1 MKNIFILF
9 TLLISI
15 NSVQAQEIIGD
26 WYGNLNV
33 QGTELP
39 LVFHLQKNDSIYS
52 STMDSPKQGGFDI
65 KVDKTE
71 YYNSTLKMTIS
82 ALGVTYEGSY
92 DQNSEKIKG
101 TFQQGGMSFPL
112 NLTREKIIG
121 EINRPQEPTKP
132 FPYNS
137 EEISF
142 YNETDEIT
150 LAGTLTTPK
159 NKKDFATVILIS
171 GSGPQN
177 RNEEIM
183 NHKPFLIIS
192 DYLTRNG
199 IAVLRYDDRGVGE
212 SEGDYSKANT
222 KDLSRD
228 TEAAIKYLKS
238 RKEINSNK
246 IGLIGHSEGGLIAP
260 MVASNSKDISFLVLL
275 AGPGLMGEK
284 LLLLQKKLTEHKS
297 GINEL
302 AVNKSQE
309 IFKGAYDIISAYKG
323 NDEELRNILKEY
335 FNQKFN
341 NAIGERQLNSLI
353 QSLTSP
359 WMKFF
364 IKYDPSP
371 ALEEIEVPLLA
382 LFGKNDLQ
390 VPAIENSKVFE
401 EVNNKNIEILQ
412 LDNLNHLFQESNTG
426 LPSEYSN
433 IEQTI
438 SPKVLDI
445 ISKWIAEQN

>member
-1 MKNIFILF
+1 M
-9 TLLISI
+9 
-15 NSVQAQEIIGD
+15 NSMQAQEISGD

-39 LVFHLQKNDSIYS
+39 LVFHLQKNDSTYS

-65 KVDKTE
+65 KVDTTR
-71 YYNSTLKMTIS
+71 YDNSILTMTIA
-82 ALGVTYEGSY
+82 ALGVKYEGNY
-92 DQNSEKIKG
+92 DQNAEKIKG
-101 TFQQGGMSFPL
+101 TFQQGGMSLPL
-112 NLTREKIIG
+112 NLTREKII
-121 EINRPQEPTKP
+121 EKIIRPQEPTKP

-142 YNETDEIT
+142 YNDIDKIT

-159 NKKDFATVILIS
+159 NKKDFTTAILIS

-199 IAVLRYDDRGVGE
+199 IAVLRYDDRGIGE
-212 SEGDYSKANT
+212 SQGEYSKAT
-222 KDLSRD
+222 SKDLSRD

-238 RKEINSNK
+238 RKDINKNK
-246 IGLIGHSEGGLIAP
+246 IGLVGHSEGGLIAP
-260 MVASNSKDISFLVLL
+260 MIASNTNDVSFIVLL
-275 AGPGLMGEK
+275 AGPGLKGGQ
-284 LLLLQKKLTEHKS
+284 LLLLQKKLIEQKS
-297 GINEL
+297 GINDT

-309 IFKGAYDIISAYKG
+309 IFKGAYEIVSTFKG
-323 NDEELRNILKEY
+323 NDEELRNKLKGY
-335 FNQKFN
+335 FNEKLDNSMEDSQM
-341 NAIGERQLNSLI
+341 NSLI
-353 QSLTSP
+353 ENITSP
-359 WMKFF
+359 WMKYF
-364 IKYDPSP
+364 IKYDPSS
-371 ALEEIEVPLLA
+371 ALKKIDIPVLA

-390 VPAIENSKVFE
+390 VPAVENSKAFQDFG
-401 EVNNKNIEILQ
+401 NKNIEIIQ
-412 LDNLNHLFQESNTG
+412 LDKLNHLFQESKTG
-426 LPSEYSN
+426 MPNEYSE

-445 ISKWIAEQN
+445 ISKWIIELN

>member
-1 MKNIFILF
+1 MKNFLFLF
-9 TLLISI
+9 TFLLSI
-15 NSVQAQEIIGD
+15 NSIQSQEITGD
-26 WYGNLNV
+26 WYGSLNV
-33 QGTELP
+33 QGTVLP
-39 LVFHLQKNDSIYS
+39 LIFHLQKNDSTYS
-52 STMDSPKQGGFDI
+52 STMDSPTQGGYNIKFDQTHYDNSI
-65 KVDKTE
+65 LEMEIEAAMVKYKGN
-71 YYNSTLKMTIS
+71 YNKETQT
-82 ALGVTYEGSY
+82 
-92 DQNSEKIKG
+92 IKG
-101 TFQQGGMSFPL
+101 TFNQRGMSFPL
-112 NLTREKIIG
+112 NLNREKKTT
-121 EINRPQEPTKP
+121 EINRPQEPKKP

-137 EEISF
+137 EDISF
-142 YNETDEIT
+142 YNDVDKIT

-159 NKKDFATVILIS
+159 NKKDFPTVILIT
-171 GSGPQN
+171 GSGAQN

-183 NHKPFLIIS
+183 NHKPFLVIS

-212 SEGDYSKANT
+212 SEGDYSKANS

-238 RKEINSNK
+238 KKEINNNK

-260 MVASNSKDISFLVLL
+260 MIASNSKDVSFLVLL
-275 AGPGLMGEK
+275 AAPGLKGEE
-284 LLLLQKKLTEHKS
+284 LLLLQKKLTEQKS
-297 GINEL
+297 GINEI

-309 IFKGAYDIISAYKG
+309 IFKGSYDIISTYKG
-323 NDEELRNILKEY
+323 NNEGLRNMLKEY

-341 NAIGERQLNSLI
+341 NAIGEGQLNSLI

-359 WMKFF
+359 WMKYF
-364 IKYDPSP
+364 IKYDPTL
-371 ALEEIEVPLLA
+371 ALEKIDVPVLA

-401 EVNNKNIEILQ
+401 EVDNKNIEIVQ
-412 LDNLNHLFQESNTG
+412 LDNLNHLFQKSKTG

-445 ISKWIAEQN
+445 ISKWIIEHN

>member
-1 MKNIFILF
+1 MKNFLFLF
-9 TLLISI
+9 TFLLSI
-15 NSVQAQEIIGD
+15 NSIQAQEITGD
-26 WYGNLNV
+26 WYGSLNV

-39 LVFHLQKNDSIYS
+39 LVFHLQKNDSAYS
-52 STMDSPKQGGFDI
+52 STMDSPTQGGYNIKFDQTYYDNSI
-65 KVDKTE
+65 LEMEIEAAMVKYKGNYDKETQ
-71 YYNSTLKMTIS
+71 T
-82 ALGVTYEGSY
+82 
-92 DQNSEKIKG
+92 IKG
-101 TFQQGGMSFPL
+101 TFNQRGMSFPL
-112 NLTREKIIG
+112 NLNREKKIT
-121 EINRPQEPTKP
+121 EINRPQEPKKP

-137 EEISF
+137 EDISF
-142 YNETDEIT
+142 YNDADKIT

-159 NKKDFATVILIS
+159 NKKDFPTVILIT

-183 NHKPFLIIS
+183 NHKPFLVMS

-212 SEGDYSKANT
+212 SEGDYSKANS

-228 TEAAIKYLKS
+228 TQAAIKYLKS
-238 RKEINSNK
+238 RKEINNNK

-260 MVASNSKDISFLVLL
+260 MIASSSKDVSFLVLL
-275 AGPGLMGEK
+275 AGPGLKGEE
-284 LLLLQKKLTEHKS
+284 LLLLQKKLTEQKS
-297 GINEL
+297 GINEI

-309 IFKGAYDIISAYKG
+309 IFKEAYDIISTYKG
-323 NDEELRNILKEY
+323 NDKELRNMLKEY

-341 NAIGERQLNSLI
+341 NAIREAQLNSLI

-359 WMKFF
+359 WKKYF

-371 ALEEIEVPLLA
+371 ALEKIEVPLLA

-401 EVNNKNIEILQ
+401 EVDNKNIEIVQ
-412 LDNLNHLFQESNTG
+412 LDNLNHLFQESKTG

-438 SPKVLDI
+438 SPRILDI
-445 ISKWIAEQN
+445 ISKWIIEHN